1 MYNKLEMTE
10 TKELSSL
17 SIFFPAY
24 NEAANLEETVKK
36 AVEVA
41 QKYSDDYEV
50 IIVNDGSK
58 DNTVEIMTKLME
70 ANPKVK
76 LITHQTNQGYG
87 GALMTGYSNSTKDW
101 VFFSDADL
109 QFDLTEIEKLI
120 EKTNQTEVI
129 LGYRIKRG
137 DPFLRYLNAKG
148 WNLLNRI
155 LFGLKVIDID
165 CAFKLI
171 KNSAIKKVLSQ
182 MISVKGAMISAELLI
197 RLKRA
202 GYSFIEVG
210 VHHYPR
216 KVGSSTGAKPEV
228 IIRAFKELWNVY
240 LSDLGS
246 PIIRKLFSR

>member
-1 MYNKLEMTE
+1 MNPT
-10 TKELSSL
+10 TELSSL

-41 QKYSDDYEV
+41 EKYANDYEV
-50 IIVNDGSK
+50 IVVNDGSK
-58 DNTVEIMTKLME
+58 DNTIEVVSKLVTN
-70 ANPKVK
+70 NPKVR
-76 LITHQTNQGYG
+76 LITHEVNQGYG

-120 EKTNQTEVI
+120 EKTNQTDVV
-129 LGYRIKRG
+129 LGYRIKRS

-148 WNLLNRI
+148 WNILNRL

-171 KNSAIKKVLSQ
+171 KNSAIKKVLPN
-182 MISVKGAMISAELLI
+182 MISIKGAMISAELLI

-202 GYSFIEVG
+202 GYNFIEIG

-228 IIRAFKELWNVY
+228 IIRAFRELWNVY

-246 PIIRKLFSR
+246 PFIRKLFNH